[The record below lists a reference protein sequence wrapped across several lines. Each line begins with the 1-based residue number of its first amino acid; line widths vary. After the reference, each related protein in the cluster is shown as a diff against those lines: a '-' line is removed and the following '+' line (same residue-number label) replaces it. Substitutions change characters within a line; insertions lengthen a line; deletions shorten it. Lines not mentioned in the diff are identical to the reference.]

1 MAKSKTG
8 GTRTYLRGRVGADV
22 YSVGRDAKG
31 KRQQV
36 VRSLAETVANP
47 QTVSQMRG
55 RMIMSTIMQA
65 LSALKPIVDH
75 SFDNVSGVQ
84 PNLSEFIARNYAL
97 IKADVL
103 ANPAS
108 GNKFGLNAYMQ
119 KGAKQGCYVISDGQA
134 GIPAAVIFTKSTGA
148 LTIDLTGETLTVG
161 GLKSALG
168 LGSDGYLTMVGITAA
183 GIAEYARLHV
193 NYSVADDTAISASN
207 LTEVFQIEGNA
218 TPTMALAGNVIS
230 ATLAN
235 IAGCSAMI
243 VTRKNANGFIHSKAT
258 LGDGSNF
265 ANNSDVALPTYPVGA
280 NKFLNGGDESF
291 SPAPVPEPTPTEGY
305 ALTQSIASGISS
317 VNITANGVA
326 VASGAEVATGAAIAI
341 SGVVAESG
349 YHMEARLN
357 GNVVSLTKNG
367 TTYTGNVTMP
377 AQASTLALTKVQDT
391 EPTPQADTLTIN
403 GTTKSINGSTSL
415 SAGSD
420 VVVGL
425 NLQEGSQY
433 IGKAIAYGEGQ
444 TAASEG
450 QTLAQGANQL
460 TIPSAYATSGKQI
473 GVYIGTMSGNS
484 FVYESQIHTIQINDE
499 ADPN

>member
-1 MAKSKTG
+1 MAKSKSG

-108 GNKFGLNAYMQ
+108 GNRFGLNAYMQ

-134 GIPAAVIFTKSTGA
+134 GIPAIVTFMKSTGA
-148 LTIDLTGETLTVG
+148 LNIDLTGETLTVG

-168 LGSDGYLTMVGITAA
+168 LGAEGYLTIVGITAA

-218 TPTMALAGNVIS
+218 TPTLSLAGNVIS
-230 ATLAN
+230 ATLSN
-235 IAGCSAMI
+235 IAGCSALI

-258 LGDGSNF
+258 LGDGQNF
-265 ANNSDVALPTYPVGA
+265 ANTADVALPTYPVGA

-317 VNITANGVA
+317 VQITANGVT
-326 VASGAEVATGAAIAI
+326 VASGAEVAPGAAIAI

-357 GNVVSLTKNG
+357 GNVVALTKNG
-367 TTYTGNVTMP
+367 TTYSGNVTMP
-377 AQASTLALTKVQDT
+377 AQASTLALTKVADDQ
-391 EPTPQADTLTIN
+391 PTPSADTISVN
-403 GTTKSINGSTSL
+403 GTNKSIAGTGDVEEGS
-415 SAGSD
+415 AID

-425 NLQEGSQY
+425 AEGSTR
-433 IGKAIAYGEGQ
+433 IGKLLAYGTNNVAVGDGQ
-444 TAASEG
+444 SMT
-450 QTLAQGANQL
+450 QGNNSL
-460 TIPSAYATSGKQI
+460 NIPSSYATVGRQIQVMVGTSNSGEFQLEE
-473 GVYIGTMSGNS
+473 VLY
-484 FVYESQIHTIQINDE
+484 TINVTE
-499 ADPN
+499 GGDPN

>member
-1 MAKSKTG
+1 MAKSKSG

-134 GIPAAVIFTKSTGA
+134 GIPAVVLFTKATGV

-168 LGSDGYLTMVGITAA
+168 LGADGYLTMVGITAA

-193 NYSVADDTAISASN
+193 NYSVADETVISGSN

-235 IAGCSAMI
+235 IAGCAAMI

-265 ANNSDVALPTYPVGA
+265 ANTADVALPTYPVGT

-305 ALTQSIASGISS
+305 ALTQSIASGITS
-317 VNITANGVA
+317 VQITANGVA
-326 VASGAEVATGAAIAI
+326 VASGAEVAPGAAIAI

-357 GNVVSLTKNG
+357 GNVVALTKNG

-377 AQASTLALTKVQDT
+377 AQASTLALTKVADSQ
-391 EPTPQADTLTIN
+391 PTPSADTISIN
-403 GTTKSINGSTSL
+403 GTQKSIGGTSETQA
-415 SAGSD
+415 SSD
-420 VVVGL
+420 IAVVV
-425 NLQEGSQY
+425 NLAEGSSR
-433 IGKAIAYGEGQ
+433 IGKYINYGTNHVDAGNSVQ
-444 TAASEG
+444 
-450 QTLAQGANQL
+450 LVQGNNNL
-460 TIPSAYATSGKQI
+460 TIPAAFNTAGKDVQ
-473 GVYIGTMSGNS
+473 VLLGTVDFDS
-484 FVYESQIHTIQINDE
+484 FTYEETLYTVHISDGG
-499 ADPN
+499 DPN

>member
-1 MAKSKTG
+1 MAKSKSG

-134 GIPAAVIFTKSTGA
+134 GIPAVVVFAKSTGA
-148 LTIDLTGETLTVG
+148 LSIDLTGETLTVG

-168 LGSDGYLTMVGITAA
+168 LGADGYLTMVGITAA

-193 NYSVADDTAISASN
+193 NYSVADDTVISAGN

-218 TPTMALAGNVIS
+218 TPTLALAGNVIS

-235 IAGCSAMI
+235 IAGCGAMI

-265 ANNSDVALPTYPVGA
+265 TNTADVALPTYPVGA

-305 ALTQSIASGISS
+305 ALTQSIASGITS

-326 VASGAEVATGAAIAI
+326 VASGAEVAPGAAIAI

-357 GNVVSLTKNG
+357 GNVVALTKNG
-367 TTYTGNVTMP
+367 TTFTGNVTMP
-377 AQASTLALTKVQDT
+377 AQASTLALTKVQDS
-391 EPTPQADTLTIN
+391 EPTPQADTLTVN
-403 GTTKSINGSTSL
+403 GSTKSINGSQDLAS
-415 SAGSD
+415 GSD
-420 VVVGL
+420 IVIGL
-425 NLQEGSQY
+425 NLQAGSQNIGKCISY
-433 IGKAIAYGEGQ
+433 GVNHSAVNDGQTLVQGANSMTIPAAYVTEGKAIQVLLGTNDGGSFDYV
-444 TAASEG
+444 S
-450 QTLAQGANQL
+450 TLYTINVTNDGDAN
-460 TIPSAYATSGKQI
+460 
-473 GVYIGTMSGNS
+473 
-484 FVYESQIHTIQINDE
+484 
-499 ADPN
+499 